1 MNLQREHPFISFW
14 IRNCKKE
21 FCTWMSNWKWPIVF
35 NIVSFITN
43 GGGVMM
49 SVTWRIC
56 LYSSTIVYPPFCPFS
71 ELSTSKKGEVDNGE
85 GVMEQRCKIPIPFLL
100 LILISTLPDVYSS
113 TWPTCKKDMIIV
125 QVYPAAAP
133 KSTSPNMEDRCGHVE
148 PSSSFFFLR
157 VQPPL
162 PKGQC
167 I

>member
-1 MNLQREHPFISFW
+1 
-14 IRNCKKE
+14 
-21 FCTWMSNWKWPIVF
+21 MSNWKWPIVF

-85 GVMEQRCKIPIPFLL
+85 GVMEQQRCKIPIPFLL

-148 PSSSFFFLR
+148 PSSSSSFFFLR